1 VSPKDS
7 QRNQSHKYIIASKV
21 FREAPRGKTTL
32 TKADDPPGQR
42 SELVA
47 AAWLA
52 IVGVGASY
60 GGLEPFAELLE
71 NLRLKP
77 SGEELE
83 SPESP
88 NEE

>member
-1 VSPKDS
+1 M
-7 QRNQSHKYIIASKV
+7 I
-21 FREAPRGKTTL
+21 
-32 TKADDPPGQR
+32 PPGQR

-47 AAWLA
+47 AESLE